1 MGEQPSL
8 TGLGESA
15 EPKRFIPVSEA
26 FLLPALEEFL
36 NRDAMASD
44 QDETFMRR
52 AIRVMRDAAVSYTH
66 LRAHET

>member
-36 NRDAMASD
+36 NRDAMASG
-44 QDETFMRR
+44 QDLSLIHISEPTRP
-52 AIRVMRDAAVSYTH
+52 Y
-66 LRAHET
+66 